1 MDKMPTENVE
11 ASSIDQEFI
20 AKGKAFQETAQSYG
34 AMVTEL
40 ENQLDHAKHMTS
52 IYADAAAAMYGLADA
67 AQSRMMSHKNFL
79 HRDEPDAPIAA
90 PAKKY
95 V

>member
-1 MDKMPTENVE
+1 MSNENVE

-40 ENQLDHAKHMTS
+40 ENQLDHAKHMTN

-79 HRDEPDAPIAA
+79 HRDEPEVSAPIS
-90 PAKKY
+90 AKKY